1 MTSPTQSNPEPL
13 RLLFVKLK
21 HIGDALI
28 LTPTLVAARAQYPNA
43 EIWVVVR
50 KGTEGI
56 LAGCTAIDHLITTTP
71 VESDQRAIADFWKD
85 LRMGIKLRQQRF
97 DYAFDLT
104 DGDRGRWM
112 VGLSQA
118 THRCISTTKRPINRW
133 WKLWINRRTNGPW
146 NKASHRVEKDHLM
159 VSEFLPLMGKVPP
172 LNFDEARAQI
182 PPPMRGVNDFVVVH
196 PGSRWKKKRWPFNHW
211 LELGRA
217 LLEHTNTLVI
227 SSGPA
232 NDERKFAA
240 QLASELGPERVINS
254 DGQWSW
260 AELAGCL
267 WRARAYVGLDTAAT
281 HLAAACR
288 CPIVAMYAYTVVEH
302 WKPWHA
308 ECRLFHPR
316 QWLNSWEEVLKTP
329 PSEIMRAHQ
338 PEKVLAAARE
348 IMRAP
353 VPDQAG

>member
-1 MTSPTQSNPEPL
+1 MTPPVQPNPKPL

-43 EIWVVVR
+43 EIWVIVR
-50 KGTEGI
+50 QGTEGI
-56 LAGCTAIDHLITTTP
+56 LAGCPAIDHLITAAP
-71 VESDQRAIADFWKD
+71 VESDQRTIADFWKD
-85 LRMGIKLRQQRF
+85 LLMGLKLRKHRF

-104 DGDRGRWM
+104 DGDRGRWL
-112 VGLSQA
+112 VGLSRA
-118 THRCISTTKRPINRW
+118 TKRCISTTKRPINRW
-133 WKLWINRRTNGPW
+133 WKLWINRQTTALWKQG
-146 NKASHRVEKDHLM
+146 HRVEKDHLM
-159 VSEFLPLMGKVPP
+159 VSEFLPLAKEIPA
-172 LNFDEARAQI
+172 LNFDETRAAI
-182 PPPMRGVNDFVVVH
+182 PAPMQGVNDFVVMH
-196 PGSRWKKKRWPFNHW
+196 PGARWGKKRWPLNHW
-211 LELGRA
+211 LKLGRA

-232 NDERKFAA
+232 EEERKLAE
-240 QLASELGPERVINS
+240 QLASELGHERVINS

-267 WRARAYVGLDTAAT
+267 RKARAYVGLDTAAT
-281 HLAAACR
+281 HLAAACE
-288 CPIVAMYAYTVVEH
+288 CPIVSLYAYTVMEH
-302 WKPWHA
+302 WKPWRA
-308 ECRLFHPR
+308 ECRLFHPA

>member
-1 MTSPTQSNPEPL
+1 MTSPTQPNPEPL

-28 LTPTLVAARAQYPNA
+28 LTPTLVATRRQYPDA

-50 KGTEGI
+50 RGTEGI
-56 LAGCTAIDHLITTTP
+56 LAGCPAIDHLITAAP
-71 VESDQRAIADFWKD
+71 VESDQRTIADFWKD
-85 LRMGIKLRQQRF
+85 LRMGLKLRRQRF
-97 DYAFDLT
+97 DYAFELT

-118 THRCISTTKRPINRW
+118 TQRCISTTKQPINRG
-133 WKLWINRRTNGPW
+133 WKLWINRRTDAPW
-146 NKASHRVEKDHLM
+146 NKSHRVEKDHLM

-232 NDERKFAA
+232 NDDRKFAA

-281 HLAAACR
+281 HLAAACQ
-288 CPIVAMYAYTVVEH
+288 CPIVALYAYTAVEH
-302 WKPWHA
+302 WKPWRA
-308 ECRLFHPR
+308 ECQLFHPR

>member
-1 MTSPTQSNPEPL
+1 MPHPAHRNNDRL

-28 LTPTLVAARAQYPNA
+28 LTPTLVAARHQYPDA

-56 LAGCTAIDHLITTTP
+56 LAGCTAIDHLITVAP
-71 VESDQRAIADFWKD
+71 VESDLRTITCFWKD
-85 LRMGIKLRQQRF
+85 FRTGINLRRQRF

-112 VGLSQA
+112 VGISRA
-118 THRCISTTKRPINRW
+118 TNRCISSTKKPINRLW
-133 WKLWINRRTNGPW
+133 NLWINHRTAAPW
-146 NKASHRVEKDHLM
+146 SEGHRVEKDHQM
-159 VSEFLPLMGKVPP
+159 VSEFLPLTDEIPL
-172 LNFDEARAQI
+172 LNFDDARTQI
-182 PPPMRGVNDFVVVH
+182 PPSMRGVNDFVVFH
-196 PGSRWKKKRWPFNHW
+196 PGSRWKKKRWPLDRW
-211 LELGRA
+211 LALGRS
-217 LLEHTNTLVI
+217 LLDHTSTLVI

-232 NDERKFAA
+232 EDERK
-240 QLASELGPERVINS
+240 LAGEITSELGTQRTINT

-267 WRARAYVGLDTAAT
+267 RRARAYVGLDTAAT
-281 HLAAACR
+281 HLAAACQ
-288 CPIVAMYAYTVVEH
+288 CPIVALYAYTVVDQ
-302 WKPWHA
+302 WKPWRA

-316 QWLNSWEEVLKTP
+316 QWLNSRNEVLETP
-329 PSEIMRAHQ
+329 PIEIMRAHE
-338 PEKVLAAARE
+338 PSKVIAATHE

-353 VPDQAG
+353 CTD